1 MGLAEDVMII
11 QAKMWDEFDSIEGEP
26 TMEDEKNI
34 MTNFAN
40 RLEGRVADLDGTT
53 DGTTPISTAQKE
65 ALIKMFLEPDF

>member
-11 QAKMWDEFDSIEGEP
+11 QAKMWDQFDNIEGEP

-40 RLEGRVADLDGTT
+40 RLDGRVADLGGTT
-53 DGTTPISTAQKE
+53 DGATPISTAQRE
-65 ALIKMFLEPDF
+65 SLIKMFLEPDF